1 MNNFIKTRTGRILKA
16 FKFSMQGFKF
26 ALKQHPIQD
35 ELVACAILVPV
46 AIYVDI
52 ASIERL
58 MLLGSLFFVLVA
70 EMFNTAIEVVV
81 DRISTEQHP
90 LSGAAKDL
98 GSATAFICIVWAC
111 IVWAY
116 VLWPVLFS

>member
-1 MNNFIKTRTGRILKA
+1 
-16 FKFSMQGFKF
+16 
-26 ALKQHPIQD
+26 
-35 ELVACAILVPV
+35 
-46 AIYVDI
+46 
-52 ASIERL
+52 